1 LGEKWRRN
9 ETNIAEM
16 FRKERKFLGK
26 WNLGKGHLEVQ
37 TQSFR
42 GNGF

>member
-16 FRKERKFLGK
+16 FRKERKFFREVEFRQRTLGGPDTK
-26 WNLGKGHLEVQ
+26 FQG
-37 TQSFR
+37 
-42 GNGF
+42 